1 MVLPF
6 LRFDIKCIYR
16 NVTVSRSAPRKR
28 LLDWS
33 LRQISSSACLSQS
46 QFFIKRSTISSSGMH
61 ICPSGFHQAVLGLG
75 TFIKRWITLS
85 FEKSSPLPLNN
96 FRGLPPGYSRLPV
109 MAINETANGQG
120 VVSRAAS
127 LHTCVCVC
135 LSPIVA
141 SQSPDSTSSSG
152 QLPAYVVRAVRHPPR
167 PQG

>member
-1 MVLPF
+1 MHNINNNIIIIFIYFMVESAENASAVVQGYLHNHWEYTTHMLDRDWVWYYLQTKWAKMVLPF

-96 FRGLPPGYSRLPV
+96 FRGL
-109 MAINETANGQG
+109 
-120 VVSRAAS
+120 
-127 LHTCVCVC
+127 
-135 LSPIVA
+135 SP
-141 SQSPDSTSSSG
+141 S
-152 QLPAYVVRAVRHPPR
+152 
-167 PQG
+167 